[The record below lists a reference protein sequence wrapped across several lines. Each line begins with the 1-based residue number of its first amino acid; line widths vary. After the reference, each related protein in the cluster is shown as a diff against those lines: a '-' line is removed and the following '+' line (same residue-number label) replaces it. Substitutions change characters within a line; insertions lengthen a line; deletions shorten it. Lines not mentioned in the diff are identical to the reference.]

1 MLSNVLRAFLFL
13 ASVWIA
19 LWILRKI
26 RKAKAKVEDSLFWI
40 LFACMLIVLSL
51 FPQIAY
57 WLSGLLGVQSPVNFV
72 FLAVLFAMI
81 LKIFRLSIRVS
92 QLESKQQELVQRY
105 AIDQL
110 TKTKGN
116 GVENHG
122 ESVRHGKDQRDCSD
136 VPGGSVSSDVHP
148 IYPGSDLSQS

>member
-1 MLSNVLRAFLFL
+1 MLSNVLRVFLFL
-13 ASVWIA
+13 ASVFIS
-19 LWILRKI
+19 LWVLRKI

-40 LFACMLIVLSL
+40 LFSFMLIVLSL

-57 WLSGLLGVQSPVNFV
+57 WLSGMLGVQSPVNFV

-105 AIDQL
+105 AIDHLSESEALKIQS
-110 TKTKGN
+110 K
-116 GVENHG
+116 G
-122 ESVRHGKDQRDCSD
+122 ESSKDS
-136 VPGGSVSSDVHP
+136 HEF
-148 IYPGSDLSQS
+148 

>member
-1 MLSNVLRAFLFL
+1 MLTNVLRVFLFL
-13 ASVWIA
+13 ASVFISI
-19 LWILRKI
+19 WILRKI

-40 LFACMLIVLSL
+40 LFSFMLIVLSL

-92 QLESKQQELVQRY
+92 QMESKQQELAQRY
-105 AIDQL
+105 AIDRLSESEALRKQS
-110 TKTKGN
+110 KG
-116 GVENHG
+116 ENKQ
-122 ESVRHGKDQRDCSD
+122 ESHEF
-136 VPGGSVSSDVHP
+136 
-148 IYPGSDLSQS
+148 